1 MTTKTKTT
9 ETTATAMTATF
20 SKEQVL
26 AAKKYVER
34 RDLLA
39 VLLNNGKTYT
49 LAEVDAAIEEFLKKE
64 VK

>member
-9 ETTATAMTATF
+9 ETTATTAATF

-26 AAKKYVER
+26 FAKKYVER

-39 VLLNNGKTYT
+39 ALLVDDKFYT
-49 LAEVDAAIEEFLKKE
+49 LAEVDQLIEDFLKKE